1 MRGRSLV
8 WLLALYLPTE
18 LLLAFLLHTQ
28 SPSYPFS
35 YASVVLA
42 ALACLALYEPTP
54 NWLLTAT
61 ALLFTLGADLFL
73 VVLDAHYTV
82 AMLLFSVTQLAYA
95 ARLSLGE
102 GKRLRRV
109 QLSVRAAA
117 VLAAVSA
124 TVAVLGKDTDALAVI
139 ALFYFANL
147 LTNAAFAAAKWR
159 RAPLFAI
166 GLWLFVLC
174 DIFVGFGMLGEY
186 LPLGDG
192 ALLSFLAD
200 PPLNMAWV
208 FYLPSQVLLSLS
220 FLHRDRLRISKSTP
234 LPFH

>member
-1 MRGRSLV
+1 MKRRLLFVALLLYLSLE
-8 WLLALYLPTE
+8 LAL
-18 LLLAFLLHTQ
+18 AVLLHTVT
-28 SPSYPFS
+28 PSYPFS
-35 YASVVLA
+35 YAAVVLA
-42 ALACLALYEPTP
+42 ALVCLALYDATP
-54 NWLLTAT
+54 RWLLTAT

-82 AMLLFSVTQLAYA
+82 AMCLFSVTQLAYA
-95 ARLSLGE
+95 VRLTLGE

-124 TVAVLGKDTDALAVI
+124 TVAVLGKGTDVLALV

-147 LTNAAFAAAKWR
+147 LTNAVFATVEWR

-174 DIFVGFGMLGEY
+174 DIFVGFGMLGDY
-186 LPLGDG
+186 LPLGEG
-192 ALLSFLAD
+192 ALLGFLAD

-220 FLHRDRLRISKSTP
+220 FLHRDRLRA
-234 LPFH
+234 